1 MNALIA
7 GFGNIFLSDDG
18 FGPAVIRRLDPSG
31 FPSGVR
37 LHDFGTGG
45 MHLALEMLGPYEL
58 VVIVDAI
65 GREAPAGTVFLIE
78 PEVDEIENPQPAD
91 AHAMDAAAVLA
102 LYERLRRQSGL
113 SSRPSIVIAG
123 CVPQTIEEGMELSEA
138 ALGAIP
144 ACMQLIERVVREFY
158 AKEMVL

>member
-31 FPSGVR
+31 FPPGVQIR
-37 LHDFGTGG
+37 DFGTGG
-45 MHLALEMLGPYEL
+45 MHLALEMLGAYDL

-65 GREAPAGTVFLIE
+65 GRRAPPGTVFLIE
-78 PEVDEIENPQPAD
+78 PETGEMDSSQPAD
-91 AHAMDAAAVLA
+91 AHAMDAPAVLA

-113 SSRPSIVIAG
+113 STRPAIVIAG
-123 CVPQTIEEGMELSEA
+123 CVPQQLEEGMELTEP
-138 ALGAIP
+138 ALGAVP
-144 ACMQLIERVVREFY
+144 ACIELIERVVREFY
-158 AKEMVL
+158 AREVVT